1 MHCYQTLH
9 STTWA
14 RRLYRVHNVHL
25 RIVHRVHTVHQI
37 GDDAA
42 SSNQQSD
49 LILMTSVYIAYLSDH
64 ILYPANCHIILN
76 TFKMFVEMAIVA
88 MKNYI

>member
-64 ILYPANCHIILN
+64 TYLSPYYTRTLPNGHEQIVILTLILY
-76 TFKMFVEMAIVA
+76 K
-88 MKNYI
+88 Y

>member
-64 ILYPANCHIILN
+64 TMGNGH
-76 TFKMFVEMAIVA
+76 EQIV
-88 MKNYI
+88 I

>member
-42 SSNQQSD
+42 SIYQQSD

-64 ILYPANCHIILN
+64 TCLPFTLLYKEITMGMSKLSYKP
-76 TFKMFVEMAIVA
+76 
-88 MKNYI
+88 